1 MDFKKFVYNKET
13 KESNLAGVLYV
24 ILVTVVAVALI
35 YYFFW

>member
-24 ILVTVVAVALI
+24 ILVTVLVVSLL
-35 YYFFW
+35 YCFFW